1 MNIAFSVDTNPYPQP
16 RPRFGNGHVY
26 EPERVKQYKSL
37 LKFAGRS
44 AMQGRPLFS
53 TPICIT
59 VIIRR
64 NIKPDSRNFGD
75 IDNHLK
81 AVFDALNG
89 VCYTDDKL
97 IFAVGA
103 AKVRHAKPGVDI
115 AISDARPFLKG
126 D

>member
-16 RPRFGNGHVY
+16 RPRFGRGTVY
-26 EPERVKQYKSL
+26 EPERVKVYKHL
-37 LKFAGRS
+37 LKIAGRQ
-44 AMQGRPLFS
+44 AMGGRPIFS
-53 TPICIT
+53 TPVT
-59 VIIRR
+59 VSVVIRR
-64 NIKPDSRNFGD
+64 RFAIDSRQFGD

-103 AKVRHAKPGVDI
+103 TKIQSARQGVDI
-115 AISDARPFLKG
+115 AISDGRP
-126 D
+126 

>member
-1 MNIAFSVDTNPYPQP
+1 MDIAFSVDTNPYPQP
-16 RPRFGNGHVY
+16 RPRFGHGKVY
-26 EPERVKQYKSL
+26 EPERVKSYKKL
-37 LKFAGRS
+37 LKVAGRQ
-44 AMQGRPLFS
+44 AMNGRPLFS

-59 VIIRR
+59 VTIRR
-64 NIKPDSRNFGD
+64 NIKTDSRNFGD

-103 AKVRHAKPGVDI
+103 AKIRSAKQGVDV
-115 AISDARPFLKG
+115 AISDCFKG
-126 D
+126 ALQ